1 MVFPALILG
10 ISLVISAGILF
21 VGLTNQHTQV
31 AYVAPTTQELMV
43 ELLKRT
49 TKDVEGLT
57 TQVKSIVVKKE
68 NSEQETKD
76 IGQGPV
82 TV

>member
-1 MVFPALILG
+1 MILPALIIG
-10 ISLVISAGILF
+10 ISLVISAAILF

-31 AYVAPTTQELMV
+31 AYIAPTTQELMV

-57 TQVKSIVVKKE
+57 TQVKSVVAKVE
-68 NSEQETKD
+68 APTTATTEV
-76 IGQGPV
+76 G
-82 TV
+82 